1 MYCTLT
7 VDGVCVCECIFINP
21 RPEGYGSRFVIH
33 GSRFVL
39 ELWLAHRDSLF

>member
-1 MYCTLT
+1 MVC
-7 VDGVCVCECIFINP
+7 VCVCECIFINP
-21 RPEGYGSRFVIH
+21 RPEGYGSYGSRFVIH